1 MEKNRV
7 KEPNVVTTGNLK
19 VDSTPHRTT
28 SIDKETKARKKVN
41 LGFAPNSIVLA
52 GISTW
57 PGEEKFLIEY
67 LKKSAAKSL
76 M

>member
-1 MEKNRV
+1 MEKIGV
-7 KEPNVVTTGNLK
+7 KEPNVITTGNLK
-19 VDSTPHRTT
+19 VDSTP
-28 SIDKETKARKKVN
+28 IEPPQIKQKQERK
-41 LGFAPNSIVLA
+41 LEMGFAPNSIVLA

-67 LKKSAAKSL
+67 LKNQNKSL